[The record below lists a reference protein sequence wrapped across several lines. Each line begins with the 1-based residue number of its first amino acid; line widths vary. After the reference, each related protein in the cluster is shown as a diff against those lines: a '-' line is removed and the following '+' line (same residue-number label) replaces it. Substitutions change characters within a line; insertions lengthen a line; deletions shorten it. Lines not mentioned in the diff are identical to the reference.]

1 MLQVYV
7 IRSNDFTEVD
17 GALGLLNLDAQ
28 TKHNDAGM
36 FLNSCVCFFIVSCM
50 HTLRRFIY

>member
-17 GALGLLNLDAQ
+17 GALGLLSLDAQ

-36 FLNSCVCFFIVSCM
+36 FVNVSVCFFIV
-50 HTLRRFIY
+50 